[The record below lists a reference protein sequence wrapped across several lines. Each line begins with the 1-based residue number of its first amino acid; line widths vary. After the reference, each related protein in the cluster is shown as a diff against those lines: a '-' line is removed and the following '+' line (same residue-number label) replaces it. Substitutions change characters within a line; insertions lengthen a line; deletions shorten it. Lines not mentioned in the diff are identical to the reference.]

1 MNRMMAMMIVL
12 MVHTVRGQ
20 KLETQKPDTQTV
32 VRVETAR
39 DHLTVIEVNDL
50 VTMVAVGNQSA
61 FTVERRENRVLVKP
75 TEDGAKTNLFIW
87 TTQGRYAYELVPAGA
102 IEQMHFAIDQRA
114 TVVSKSPE
122 KEAAE
127 RALAQKDARER
138 EDPLPIEMLT
148 EARPILVYGERDT
161 RGRVEVSMRELYEK
175 ENRLYIR
182 YAVLNQ
188 STKPYLPS
196 LPNVSQLTGIRA
208 PQSLIALGDRQLGER
223 FARSLKVKNS
233 APLGV
238 IDGSEIAPVAP
249 GAKRLGWV
257 VLERP
262 RVRGEAPALRFQFAA
277 DTRGPVDAVLVL
289 HPFENREK
297 VAHAQPELPARND

>member
-1 MNRMMAMMIVL
+1 MAIMIVL
-12 MVHTVRGQ
+12 FVHTVMGQ
-20 KLETQKPDTQTV
+20 KLETQKLDPQTV

-39 DHLTVIEVNDL
+39 DHLTVIEVNDP

-102 IEQMHFAIDQRA
+102 VEQMHFAIDQKA
-114 TVVSKSPE
+114 AVVSKALERRPDE
-122 KEAAE
+122 K
-127 RALAQKDARER
+127 RDAGEKA
-138 EDPLPIEMLT
+138 DPLPTEMLT

-161 RGRVEVSMRELYEK
+161 RGRVEVSMRDLYEK

-182 YAVLNQ
+182 YAVVNQ
-188 STKPYLPS
+188 STKPYRHS
-196 LPNVSQLTGIRA
+196 LPNVSQLTGIQA

-223 FARSLKVKNS
+223 FARSLKVKHS

-249 GAKRLGWV
+249 GANGLGWV

-262 RVRGEAPALRFQFAA
+262 KVRGEAPALRFQFAA
-277 DTRGPVDAVLVL
+277 DTQGPVDAVLVL
-289 HPFENREK
+289 HPFENRDK
-297 VAHAQPELPARND
+297 VAHAQPELPARHD